1 MVKPPK
7 RGAGVGPA
15 DISLITLHPIKD
27 APEPPR
33 IDLHNNRH
41 ANEQTDSAGGPDA
54 ATLPASVLIKAE
66 RQPLWNVE
74 IPDWLTH
81 DPQREEQYAEA
92 GQPIYLAPGDAA
104 RLSSPLDDID
114 GIRYDKHRKMYVDT
128 AQGTVM
134 VRKNSAGEYQ
144 QSSATSRTPFTLLF
158 EPIPGT
164 RLWQRKAARDDA
176 ASSPTDPGA
185 ALAASLLSA
194 SPEAT
199 NLRFGLWRDWGR
211 SGRPSLGQH
220 IEIDGQ
226 YYPIVQQDLNAQ
238 PSLAYLQHP
247 LFSPALYDAFE
258 SMLRDHPS
266 LQPRFVVN
274 RNKRWTVLDDPAPF
288 AMPITQ
294 YIATTFRSLADR
306 SVSALARAMFNQASH
321 CEVIT
326 GAGLAV
332 LNQVLRYWTNRH
344 EHQAPR
350 GELADPL
357 LMLRSP
363 PVIPGLALSQKPDH
377 GLLRL
382 DFDPGRFAQHWN
394 RFASEPST
402 PRLQRLFSQVLADE
416 GYVIER
422 AAGGESRR
430 ELRFHRDGIDQL
442 FALTVYP
449 LSAHEDAG
457 RVPTKGDLERT
468 HTETGNKREI
478 VCLRGGLQ
486 TDALGQTTLFVVRER

>member
-7 RGAGVGPA
+7 RGAGVVPA
-15 DISLITLHPIKD
+15 DTPPIPLHPIND
-27 APEPPR
+27 APERPR
-33 IDLHNNRH
+33 IDLQNSHH
-41 ANEQTDSAGGPDA
+41 ANEQADSAGGPDA
-54 ATLPASVLIKAE
+54 STLPASVLIKAE

-74 IPDWLTH
+74 IPDWLTQ
-81 DPQREEQYAEA
+81 DSQREEQYAEA
-92 GQPIYLAPGDAA
+92 DQPIYLAAADAA
-104 RLSSPLDDID
+104 RLSSPLDNLD
-114 GIRYDKHRKMYVDT
+114 GIRYDKHRKTYVDT

-134 VRKNSAGEYQ
+134 VRKNSAGDYQ
-144 QSSATSRTPFTLLF
+144 QSSATRRTDFALLF

-164 RLWQRKAARDDA
+164 RLWQRKVTRHEPAPP
-176 ASSPTDPGA
+176 PTDSGA

-194 SPEAT
+194 NPEAT
-199 NLRFGLWRDWGR
+199 NLRFGLWRNWGR
-211 SGRPSLGQH
+211 SSRPLLGQH
-220 IEIDGQ
+220 IAIDGQ
-226 YYPIVQQDLNAQ
+226 YYPIVQQNLNAQ

-266 LQPRFVVN
+266 LQPKFVVN
-274 RNKRWTVLDDPAPF
+274 RNNQWTVLDDPVPF

-321 CEVIT
+321 SEVIT

-332 LNQVLRYWTNRH
+332 LNRVLRYWTHRDLH
-344 EHQAPR
+344 KAPQ

-357 LMLRSP
+357 LMLRTPLAST
-363 PVIPGLALSQKPDH
+363 PGY
-377 GLLRL
+377 GLPRL

-394 RFASEPST
+394 RFASQPST
-402 PRLQRLFSQVLADE
+402 DRLQRLFSEVLADE

-422 AAGGESRR
+422 AAAGESRR

-442 FALTVYP
+442 FALTIYP
-449 LSAHEDAG
+449 LNAREDAG
-457 RVPTKGDLERT
+457 RVPTKGESERT
-468 HTETGNKREI
+468 HTEASDV
-478 VCLRGGLQ
+478 VCLRGGVQ

>member
-7 RGAGVGPA
+7 RGAGVIPA
-15 DISLITLHPIKD
+15 DTPPIPLHPIND
-27 APEPPR
+27 APERPR
-33 IDLHNNRH
+33 IDLQNSHH
-41 ANEQTDSAGGPDA
+41 ANEQADSAGGPDA
-54 ATLPASVLIKAE
+54 STLPASVLIKAE

-74 IPDWLTH
+74 IPDWLTQ
-81 DPQREEQYAEA
+81 DSQREEQYAEA
-92 GQPIYLAPGDAA
+92 DQPIYLAAADAA
-104 RLSSPLDDID
+104 RLSSPLDNTD
-114 GIRYDKHRKMYVDT
+114 GIRYDKHRKTYVDT

-134 VRKNSAGEYQ
+134 VRKNSAGDYQ
-144 QSSATSRTPFTLLF
+144 QSSATRRTDFALLF

-164 RLWQRKAARDDA
+164 RLWQRKVTRHEPAPP
-176 ASSPTDPGA
+176 PTDSGA

-194 SPEAT
+194 NPEAT
-199 NLRFGLWRDWGR
+199 NLRFGLWRTWGC
-211 SGRPSLGQH
+211 SSRPLLGQH
-220 IEIDGQ
+220 IAIDGQ

-266 LQPRFVVN
+266 LQPKFVVN
-274 RNKRWTVLDDPAPF
+274 RNNQWTVLDDPVPF

-321 CEVIT
+321 SEVIT

-332 LNQVLRYWTNRH
+332 LNRVLRYWTHRDLH
-344 EHQAPR
+344 KAPQ

-357 LMLRSP
+357 LMLRTPLAST
-363 PVIPGLALSQKPDH
+363 PGY
-377 GLLRL
+377 GLPRL

-394 RFASEPST
+394 RFASQPST
-402 PRLQRLFSQVLADE
+402 TRLQRLFSEVLADE

-422 AAGGESRR
+422 AAPQASSHEV
-430 ELRFHRDGIDQL
+430 RFHRDGIDQL
-442 FALTVYP
+442 FALMVYP
-449 LSAHEDAG
+449 LSAREDAG
-457 RVPTKGDLERT
+457 RVATKGELERT
-468 HTETGNKREI
+468 RTETSDV

>member
-7 RGAGVGPA
+7 RGAGVTPA
-15 DISLITLHPIKD
+15 DTSPITLHPIKD
-27 APEPPR
+27 APEQPR
-33 IDLHNNRH
+33 IDVQNSLHT
-41 ANEQTDSAGGPDA
+41 NEQADFAGRPDA
-54 ATLPASVLIKAE
+54 STLPASVLIKAE

-74 IPDWLTH
+74 IPDWLKQDSQH
-81 DPQREEQYAEA
+81 EEQYAEA
-92 GQPIYLAPGDAA
+92 DQPTYLAAADAA
-104 RLSSPLDDID
+104 SLSSPLDNTD
-114 GIRYDKHRKMYVDT
+114 GIRYDKHRKTYVDT

-134 VRKNSAGEYQ
+134 VRRNSAGDYQ
-144 QSSATSRTPFTLLF
+144 QSSATRRTDFALLF
-158 EPIPGT
+158 EPIPGS
-164 RLWQRKAARDDA
+164 RLWQRKVTRHEPAPP
-176 ASSPTDPGA
+176 PTDSGS
-185 ALAASLLSA
+185 ALTASLLSA
-194 SPEAT
+194 NPEAT
-199 NLRFGLWRDWGR
+199 NLRFGVWRNWGR
-211 SGRPSLGQH
+211 NSRPLLGQH

-274 RNKRWTVLDDPAPF
+274 RNNQWTVLDDPVPF

-321 CEVIT
+321 SEVIT

-332 LNQVLRYWTNRH
+332 LNRVLRCWARRQMD
-344 EHQAPR
+344 QAPPS
-350 GELADPL
+350 ELADPL
-357 LMLRSP
+357 LMLRTQPATTDLSFSNKQDQ
-363 PVIPGLALSQKPDH
+363 GLP
-377 GLLRL
+377 RL
-382 DFDPGRFAQHWN
+382 DFDPGRFAAHWN
-394 RFASEPST
+394 RFASQPST
-402 PRLQRLFSQVLADE
+402 SRLQRLFSEVLADE

-422 AAGGESRR
+422 AAPQGSSHEV
-430 ELRFHRDGIDQL
+430 RFHRDGIDQL
-442 FALTVYP
+442 FALIVYP
-449 LSAHEDAG
+449 LSAREDAG
-457 RVPTKGDLERT
+457 RVPTKGESERT
-468 HTETGNKREI
+468 RSETSDV